1 MTDKNSNPQDVT
13 DEQLGHIIDHAYQAH
28 HGGKDHARFT
38 KEEAGIVAHLTK
50 LGDSVRER
58 FH

>member
-28 HGGKDHARFT
+28 HGGKTTRASPR
-38 KEEAGIVAHLTK
+38 KRLT
-50 LGDSVRER
+50 SWPI
-58 FH
+58 